1 MKKPARAAVLI
12 IVGTALAVA
21 PVAASSTA
29 ITGKTARAGC
39 VPGALLTV
47 PQRVVA
53 AWARNDALAFAS
65 VWAPGGDLVVGEG
78 TRLVGRAA
86 ITAYMR
92 RGYAGPM
99 KGTRVTATVIRV
111 RCLNSTVGV
120 VHTTGGILMPD
131 ETAVPPERRGIQTW
145 VVTRH
150 GARWLVSAYQNTR
163 IRRG

>member
-1 MKKPARAAVLI
+1 MY
-12 IVGTALAVA
+12 
-21 PVAASSTA
+21 
-29 ITGKTARAGC
+29 
-39 VPGALLTV
+39 
-47 PQRVVA
+47 
-53 AWARNDALAFAS
+53 
-65 VWAPGGDLVVGEG
+65 
-78 TRLVGRAA
+78 RLYV
-86 ITAYMR
+86 IP